1 MRQVTL
7 NREKLKPIVDVI
19 ILCGKQNI
27 ALRGHRDD
35 AKYCDEAGFNPG
47 NLQAILSYLA
57 TCGRNELFN
66 DFFLNGPKRAT
77 YRSKTTQN
85 ELINICGD
93 VVSRMIITE
102 IKKQNFFR

>member
-1 MRQVTL
+1 MRNKTKSISVQFDTKIANQVTL
-7 NREKLKPIVDVI
+7 NREKLKPIVEAI

-35 AKYCDEAGFNPG
+35 AKYYDEAGFNPG
-47 NLQAILSYLA
+47 NLQAILNYLA

-66 DFFLNGPKRAT
+66 DFLMKGPKRAT

-85 ELINICGD
+85 ELIIFA
-93 VVSRMIITE
+93 VM
-102 IKKQNFFR
+102 